1 MGLGVTAAA
10 LIGCEQRPGVPA
22 PRETRPTG
30 SVTSTPSSAPTP
42 SIRRGG
48 TWRMALAAD
57 PGSLDPG
64 GNYKA
69 YPCWARAALSGNAR
83 R

>member
-1 MGLGVTAAA
+1 MWRRTTTALVAVFA
-10 LIGCEQRPGVPA
+10 LSAVSLPA
-22 PRETRPTG
+22 DARSKRGKRVVVAPYPYER
-30 SVTSTPSSAPTP
+30 SVRSYERGDSHEC
-42 SIRRGG
+42 IRAR
-48 TWRMALAAD
+48 
-57 PGSLDPG
+57 SLDPG